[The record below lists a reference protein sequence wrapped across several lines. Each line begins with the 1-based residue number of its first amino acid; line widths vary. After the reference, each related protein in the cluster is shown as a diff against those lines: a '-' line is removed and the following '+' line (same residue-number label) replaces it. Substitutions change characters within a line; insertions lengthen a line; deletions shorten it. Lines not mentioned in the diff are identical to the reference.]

1 MIRDLSLTIQA
12 VMDDP
17 ALATM
22 FPELFGAQIVFDRPA
37 EGFNPTVPTI
47 DLFLFDI
54 RENVELRSNEP
65 IVTRTNGQV
74 SISRPPMR
82 VSCSYLLTAWPVSGG
97 DLALQEHRL
106 LGQALQLLSRY
117 PHIPAQFVKGQLV
130 GQQPPLPMMTAQSD
144 GLREPYEFWSAIGNK
159 MRASIVV
166 TATIG
171 LDFLPPIVAP
181 EVSVSQIHFGPR
193 ASADGTGLA
202 TTAGPPRF
210 RIGGRVTDAASHAVV
225 DATVSIVEIGL
236 AAKTDDDGRYQLGA
250 MTAGT
255 YTVHVQAGATTK
267 SVSVAVPLGAGGS
280 YDIQLA

>member
-12 VMDDP
+12 LMDDP
-17 ALATM
+17 ALATD
-22 FPELFGAQIVFDRPA
+22 FPELFGAQIAFDRPA

-65 IVTRTNGQV
+65 KITRTNGQV
-74 SISRPPMR
+74 AISRPPIR

-106 LGQALQLLSRY
+106 LGQALQVLSRY
-117 PHIPAQFVKGQLV
+117 PHIPSPFVKGRLV
-130 GQQPPLPMMTAQSD
+130 GQEPPLPMMTAQSD

-171 LDFLPPIVAP
+171 LDVPPPIVAP
-181 EVSVSQIHFGPR
+181 EVTLSQIHFGPR
-193 ASADGTGLA
+193 ASADAPGLA

-210 RIGGRVTDAASHAVV
+210 RIGGRVTNAAGQPVV
-225 DATVSIVEIGL
+225 DAGVSLVEIGL
-236 AAKTDDDGRYQLGA
+236 AAKTDDEGRYQLGA

-255 YTVHVQAGATTK
+255 YTVRVQKGATVK
-267 SVSVAVPLGAGGS
+267 NVSVAVPPGS
-280 YDIQLA
+280 GTNYDVEI

>member
-17 ALATM
+17 ALATT
-22 FPELFGAQIVFDRPA
+22 FPELFGAQIVFDRPT

-65 IVTRTNGQV
+65 RITRTNGQV

-106 LGQALQLLSRY
+106 LGQALLVLSRY
-117 PHIPAQFVKGQLV
+117 AHIPAPFVKGQLV
-130 GQQPPLPMMTAQSD
+130 GQEPPLPMMTAQSD
-144 GLREPYEFWSAIGNK
+144 GLREPYEFWSAIGNR
-159 MRASIVV
+159 MRPSIIV

-181 EVSVSQIHFGPR
+181 EVTVSQIHFGPR
-193 ASADGTGLA
+193 ASATGTGLA
-202 TTAGPPRF
+202 ATAGPPRF
-210 RIGGRVTDAASHAVV
+210 RIGGRVTDAASDAVV
-225 DATVSIVEIGL
+225 DATVSVVEIGL
-236 AAKTDDDGRYQLGA
+236 TAKTDDEGQYQLGA

-255 YTVHVQAGATTK
+255 YTVRVQAGPTTK
-267 SVSVAVPLGAGGS
+267 DVSVTVPPGPGSS
-280 YDIQLA
+280 YDIQVS

>member
-12 VMDDP
+12 LMDDP
-17 ALATM
+17 ALATP

-65 IVTRTNGQV
+65 RLTRTNGQV

-106 LGQALQLLSRY
+106 LGQALQVLSQY
-117 PHIPAQFVKGQLV
+117 AHIPAQFVKGQLV
-130 GQQPPLPMMTAQSD
+130 GQEPPLPMMTAQSD
-144 GLREPYEFWSAIGNK
+144 GLREPYEFWSAIGNR
-159 MRASIVV
+159 MRPSIIL

-181 EVSVSQIHFGPR
+181 EVKVSQIHFGPR
-193 ASADGTGLA
+193 ASATGPGLA

-210 RIGGRVTDAASHAVV
+210 RIGGRVSNATSQAVA

-236 AAKTDDDGRYQLGA
+236 AAKTDDEGRYQLGA

-255 YTVHVQAGATTK
+255 YTVRVQAGPATK
-267 SVSVAVPLGAGGS
+267 DVSVVVPPTPGTS
-280 YDIQLA
+280 YDIQLS